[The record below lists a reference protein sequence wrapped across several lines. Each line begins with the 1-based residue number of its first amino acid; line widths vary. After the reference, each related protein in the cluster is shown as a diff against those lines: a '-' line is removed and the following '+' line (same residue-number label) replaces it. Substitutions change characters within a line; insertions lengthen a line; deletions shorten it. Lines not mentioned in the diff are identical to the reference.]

1 MTEIALKRLD
11 GAATRPRRATPGSF
25 GYDLATL
32 DEETIAGRQTRVL
45 PCGFQLARDLPTS
58 RTDGLAMLVL
68 PRSSLPLK
76 YGLILP
82 NARGLIDA
90 DYAGPIGIIVH
101 NLRDEP
107 VTLAAGTRI
116 AQAVFARLELP
127 DIIEMEDD
135 DPTRTRQGFGSTGE
149 KAPPDT
155 PSLEGA

>member
-11 GAATRPRRATPGSF
+11 AAATLPHRATPGSF

-32 DEETIAGRQTRVL
+32 GEESIAGRQTRVL

-58 RTDGLAMLVL
+58 SSDGLAMLVL
-68 PRSSLPLK
+68 PRSSLPLE

-82 NARGLIDA
+82 NAPGLIDA

-107 VTLAAGTRI
+107 VTLAPGTRI

-127 DIIEMEDD
+127 RLSEVDD
-135 DPTRTRQGFGSTGE
+135 NDPTRTRQGFGSTG
-149 KAPPDT
+149 P
-155 PSLEGA
+155 